1 MSCGRAY
8 HVGFLCEAFEILSG
22 GLFNPTTKGDLLHL
36 YMSRLHIC
44 SSLRS
49 PVNPSIDLF
58 GPCGPSIFTPQPC
71 RMNASRSPSRD
82 VTARRLKLSRV
93 PLEYV
98 LQTTTPALLVRNQPV
113 MRYWIGLKLPPFDC
127 SALHA
132 VIATMRSI
140 FATKSM

>member
-1 MSCGRAY
+1 MP
-8 HVGFLCEAFEILSG
+8 LEA
-22 GLFNPTTKGDLLHL
+22 
-36 YMSRLHIC
+36 
-44 SSLRS
+44 
-49 PVNPSIDLF
+49 
-58 GPCGPSIFTPQPC
+58 
-71 RMNASRSPSRD
+71 SRD

-93 PLEYV
+93 PLDEYV